1 MDLLA
6 QVSDGYVVDDR
17 MYTDFLREPSLLTI
31 LYDCLTKYQMS
42 ARMLANMT
50 YWFKEGQQDTVC
62 REKFT
67 LILITDC

>member
-6 QVSDGYVVDDR
+6 QVSDRYLVDDR

-50 YWFKEGQQDTVC
+50 Y
-62 REKFT
+62 
-67 LILITDC
+67 